1 LRNKNRILEGVIIE
15 DLASNGKGVGRH
27 EGKVVFV
34 PKAIPGDV
42 LDLRVVKNKSDF
54 MEAKT
59 LRVVK
64 PSEDRGDAFC
74 SHFGVCGG
82 CPIQNVRY
90 EKQLSYKEKMV
101 VDAFKRIAKHEA
113 GEFIRI
119 KPSEKTKYFRN
130 KLEFTFS
137 KEAWLTKE
145 EMDSGKTQENVL
157 GFHAPGR
164 FDKIVNIDR
173 CFLQKNVQ
181 NDVRNWIKSY
191 ADDNNISYY
200 DIRRNKGVL
209 RNLICRT
216 STIGELMVIL
226 SVATAEQ
233 VIIIPIM
240 EAIKKAFPE
249 ITSLNYVINEK
260 KNDSIHDLK
269 VLNYSGEDFIE
280 EEMGGM
286 RFKIRPKSFFQTNTY
301 QAQRLYELV
310 KDFAKLDKQDIVFDL
325 YTGTGTIANFLAP
338 LVNKVIGI
346 EIIEEA
352 IDDAKENAIRNNN
365 DNAFFFVG
373 DVKDQ
378 FVKDLFEKEGKPS
391 VVITNPARAGMHSK
405 VLESLLDI
413 SPDRII
419 YVSCNPATQARD
431 VGYLKSKYDLI
442 KLCPVDMFP
451 HTLHVENV
459 ALLKKR

>member
-1 LRNKNRILEGVIIE
+1 MAFWIVSSIFPLMINSKINNLLMDNK
-15 DLASNGKGVGRH
+15 
-27 EGKVVFV
+27 
-34 PKAIPGDV
+34 
-42 LDLRVVKNKSDF
+42 
-54 MEAKT
+54 
-59 LRVVK
+59 
-64 PSEDRGDAFC
+64 FC
-74 SHFGVCGG
+74 SLAIDQGTSLKN
-82 CPIQNVRY
+82 II
-90 EKQLSYKEKMV
+90 KEK
-101 VDAFKRIAKHEA
+101 K
-113 GEFIRI
+113 
-119 KPSEKTKYFRN
+119 
-130 KLEFTFS
+130 
-137 KEAWLTKE
+137 
-145 EMDSGKTQENVL
+145 
-157 GFHAPGR
+157 
-164 FDKIVNIDR
+164 
-173 CFLQKNVQ
+173 
-181 NDVRNWIKSY
+181 
-191 ADDNNISYY
+191 
-200 DIRRNKGVL
+200 
-209 RNLICRT
+209 
-216 STIGELMVIL
+216 
-226 SVATAEQ
+226 
-233 VIIIPIM
+233 
-240 EAIKKAFPE
+240 
-249 ITSLNYVINEK
+249 
-260 KNDSIHDLK
+260 
-269 VLNYSGEDFIE
+269 EDFIE

-338 LVNKVIGI
+338 LVKKVIGI